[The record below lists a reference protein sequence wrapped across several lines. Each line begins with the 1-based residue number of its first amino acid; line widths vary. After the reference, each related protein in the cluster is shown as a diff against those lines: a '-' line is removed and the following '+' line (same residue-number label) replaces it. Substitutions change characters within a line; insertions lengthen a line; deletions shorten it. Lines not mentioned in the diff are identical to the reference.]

1 MPIGD
6 DSELGHR
13 HKYLYNVPEAQ
24 RNAKP
29 VTDPEPV
36 KTATRIW
43 IQAICFRSLYSLP
56 LCSAASHDRHTNK
69 REEVKSSQLQPS
81 AYLQGL
87 GQLSVMFQEMH
98 Y

>member
-36 KTATRIW
+36 KTATRI
-43 IQAICFRSLYSLP
+43 
-56 LCSAASHDRHTNK
+56 
-69 REEVKSSQLQPS
+69 
-81 AYLQGL
+81 
-87 GQLSVMFQEMH
+87 
-98 Y
+98 